1 MNGRISNDHGICALY
16 RLYDH
21 CSNRYL
27 RNIEG
32 DESVKRTYFLYDD
45 DGTLLGKVTV
55 KDEEELDDAYDELET
70 LIADDFEY
78 YQERDA

>member
-1 MNGRISNDHGICALY
+1 M
-16 RLYDH
+16 
-21 CSNRYL
+21 
-27 RNIEG
+27 
-32 DESVKRTYFLYDD
+32 KRTYFLYDD